1 MKAKYISILLSV
13 VLLTGCNNNTEVS
26 SSSIIPSSSEEE
38 SSSSLE
44 PVVDTINIIM
54 ASATVPPV
62 MSALESLTNKGKTYA
77 LIERGKTYSGIES
90 TSFINLGFDPTVNN
104 SSGVTNANF
113 ATLKSEVSKI
123 YQEYPNA
130 HYNFFTVDYK
140 CWAPLKV
147 ASEVKMKKS
156 DFTIYMVE
164 DGTATY
170 QYANTYFQK
179 SFTSE
184 NALNNYFDEK
194 VKEVNNLFDQ
204 ALEDSSVIDSMKN
217 GYVTLY
223 QYVFPLATHPNYVHL
238 LQDKVKLQAKLNK
251 YPNSKI
257 NQVYGLTESN
267 NTGYTPH
274 VNYHSISQRVS
285 ELISQQ
291 KSEYLTLMFGQYKD
305 ESERLLK
312 RKALEDGTVLS
323 DKKLIF
329 IGGRVRQSGTNL
341 VPVQTIDKIVENYD
355 DLSNEIKQVFLS
367 KSDYDFVYEYLNNPD
382 NYEYSWKNESN
393 EVINAI
399 KEKAFNYYMDYVYT
413 LKLTYRIYGDK
424 YDILFKGHPAET
436 FDSPN
441 KWSGY
446 KVTIEDKDYNFNLYM
461 HKLAY
466 SFHSNDSEGK
476 YIGVLPGG
484 VAAENLAYLGVKTY
498 LCGLASSTYTGY
510 EKTSPILYV
519 LNNINGDIRDDIAI
533 NQRYI
538 DEELVWI
545 EDDNKIDTIFLNY
558 GNRYYVLS
566 NFYKGLSEK
575 ETDNNKKAL
584 YLDISN
590 SYQERFVN
598 WVKSTA
604 NLTDGEG
611 ASIDNI
617 GRILFTNKQLV
628 KVRNDYITAVDTYIS
643 SKDIASLDEEKQT
656 TVTLLVQEAKG
667 MIYSADDLYQMK
679 YALDELKALVD
690 VYFEE

>member
-1 MKAKYISILLSV
+1 MKSKYISILLSV
-13 VLLTGCNNNTEVS
+13 FLLTGCNNNTEVS

-44 PVVDTINIIM
+44 PVVDTVNIIM

-77 LIERGKTYSGIES
+77 LIERGKTYSGIEN

-104 SSGVTNANF
+104 STGVTNANF
-113 ATLKSEVSKI
+113 NTLKTEVTKI

-170 QYANTYFQK
+170 QYANTYYQK

-184 NALNNYFDEK
+184 NALNTYFDEK
-194 VKEVNNLFDQ
+194 VKEVNTLFDQ

-217 GYVTLY
+217 GYVSLY
-223 QYVFPLATHPNYVHL
+223 QYVFPLSTHPNYVHL
-238 LQDKVKLQAKLNK
+238 LQDKVKLQAKLDK

-257 NQVYGLTESN
+257 NQVYGLTDSN

-285 ELISQQ
+285 ELTSQQ

-312 RKALEDGTVLS
+312 RTALEDGTALS

-367 KSDYDFVYEYLNNPD
+367 KSDYDFVYEYLSNPD
-382 NYEYSWKNESN
+382 NYEDSWKNES
-393 EVINAI
+393 ETVINAI
-399 KEKAFNYYMDYVYT
+399 KAKAFNYYIDYVYS
-413 LKLTYRIYGDK
+413 LKLTYRMYGDK

-519 LNNINGDIRDDIAI
+519 INNINGDIRDDIAI

-538 DEELVWI
+538 DKELVWI
-545 EDDNKIDTIFLNY
+545 EDDNTIETIFLNY

-566 NFYKGLSEK
+566 NFYKELSEK
-575 ETDNNKKAL
+575 ETDNTKKAL

-598 WVKSTA
+598 WVKLTA

-617 GRILFTNKQLV
+617 GKIVFTNKQLV
-628 KVRNDYITAVDTYIS
+628 KVRNDYISAVDTYIS

-667 MIYSADDLYQMK
+667 MVYSTDDLYQMK
-679 YALDELKALVD
+679 YALSELKALVD
-690 VYFEE
+690 VYFE

>member
-1 MKAKYISILLSV
+1 MKSKYISILLSV
-13 VLLTGCNNNTEVS
+13 FLLTGCNNNTEVS

-44 PVVDTINIIM
+44 PVVDTVNIIM

-62 MSALESLTNKGKTYA
+62 MSALESLSNKGKTYA
-77 LIERGKTYSGIES
+77 LIERGKTYSGIEN

-113 ATLKSEVSKI
+113 NTLMTEVSKI

-170 QYANTYFQK
+170 QYANTYYQK

-184 NALNNYFDEK
+184 TALNNYFDEK
-194 VKEVNNLFDQ
+194 VKEVNTLFDQ

-223 QYVFPLATHPNYVHL
+223 QYVFPLSTHPNYVHL

-257 NQVYGLTESN
+257 NQVYGLTDSN

-274 VNYHSISQRVS
+274 INYHSISQRVS
-285 ELISQQ
+285 ELTSQQ

-312 RKALEDGTVLS
+312 RTSLEDGTVLS

-367 KSDYDFVYEYLNNPD
+367 KSDYDFVYEYLSNPD
-382 NYEYSWKNESN
+382 NYEDSWKNESD

-399 KEKAFNYYMDYVYT
+399 KEKAFNYYMDYVYS
-413 LKLTYRIYGDK
+413 LKLTYRMYGDK

-466 SFHSNDSEGK
+466 SFHSKDSEGK

-519 LNNINGDIRDDIAI
+519 INNINGDIRDDIAI

-538 DEELVWI
+538 DEELVWE
-545 EDDNKIDTIFLNY
+545 EDDETIETIFLNY

-566 NFYKGLSEK
+566 NFYKELSEK
-575 ETDNNKKAL
+575 ETDNNKKDL

-590 SYQERFVN
+590 SYQERFVS
-598 WVKSTA
+598 WVKSVA

-617 GRILFTNKQLV
+617 GRIIFTNKQLV
-628 KVRNDYITAVDTYIS
+628 KVRNDYITAVDTYIA

-667 MIYSADDLYQMK
+667 MIYSTDDLYQMK
-679 YALDELKALVD
+679 YALEELKALVD